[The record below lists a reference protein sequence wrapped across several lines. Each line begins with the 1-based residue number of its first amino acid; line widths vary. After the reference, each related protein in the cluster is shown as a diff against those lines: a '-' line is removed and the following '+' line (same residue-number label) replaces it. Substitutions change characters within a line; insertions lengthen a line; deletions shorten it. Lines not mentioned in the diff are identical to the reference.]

1 MIVNAGL
8 FDEDIE
14 ILEPSISKSSDN
26 GSENVTYTSV
36 GTIYGSIDTRANNE
50 QFIAN
55 KRNDVKSIVINVR
68 ENDLNINTQFRFN
81 FNSALY
87 QVKGYEPNTNFPR
100 NEVFRL
106 TGEAVT

>member
-8 FDEDIE
+8 FDEDIT

-36 GTIYGSIDTRANNE
+36 GTIYGAIDTRANNE

-55 KRNDVKSIVINVR
+55 KRNDVKSIVVNVR
-68 ENDLNINTQFRFN
+68 QNDLNINTKFRFE
-81 FNSALY
+81 LGGIGY